1 LPIPIASQDTPV
13 PVSVNTSTSCP
24 PTIYRDYRQISPAIA
39 ISTEK
44 SSSEQAAIDATRPIE
59 QPSTHHNRWE
69 EYAERERSWREYRKR
84 LNGQRRPVNRTTQ
97 LHLRATAAPF
107 VRRSQGDPLPL
118 PPQSATSSISGTK
131 FRHTVGTIHLQSRQI
146 QETRHVQQHELI
158 RIAVSL
164 RRLQV
169 TLEQLAQA
177 LTQDQDQ

>member
-1 LPIPIASQDTPV
+1 LEGVQ
-13 PVSVNTSTSCP
+13 
-24 PTIYRDYRQISPAIA
+24 
-39 ISTEK
+39 
-44 SSSEQAAIDATRPIE
+44 
-59 QPSTHHNRWE
+59 
-69 EYAERERSWREYRKR
+69 KR

-107 VRRSQGDPLPL
+107 VRRIPGDTLPL
-118 PPQSATSSISGTK
+118 PPQSATSLISGTK
-131 FRHTVGTIHLQSRQI
+131 FRNTVGTIHLRKNQI

-177 LTQDQDQ
+177 LTQD